1 MVQNESFSAKPI
13 CGASLQS
20 RCCTIGRLASYRGS
34 GLTQLTLGRQ
44 AARGRARR
52 DLDNLPLWPA
62 GVVRSTGGRFVR
74 GLFQKR
80 KGVLYTTHKRAHT
93 HHGNHKVTG
102 KPRPDSKEAYG
113 TSAPSAVRAVIVHS
127 HRRCA
132 SPTGKTCTSAN
143 ARKCARGYPVTIVPG
158 GVQVARW
165 QRHIV
170 HLVELIST
178 YRRKKVLI
186 GLPRAGKRSNV
197 RVCDDL
203 GGQREGFVGF
213 L

>member
-74 GLFQKR
+74 GIFQNGR
-80 KGVLYTTHKRAHT
+80 EFCT
-93 HHGNHKVTG
+93 
-102 KPRPDSKEAYG
+102 P
-113 TSAPSAVRAVIVHS
+113 
-127 HRRCA
+127 
-132 SPTGKTCTSAN
+132 PTN
-143 ARKCARGYPVTIVPG
+143 ALTLTMVTI
-158 GVQVARW
+158 
-165 QRHIV
+165 
-170 HLVELIST
+170 
-178 YRRKKVLI
+178 K
-186 GLPRAGKRSNV
+186 
-197 RVCDDL
+197 
-203 GGQREGFVGF
+203 
-213 L
+213 